1 MPNRLKEL
9 RRSLGITQKELASSL
24 GIAQPTLSGWETD
37 RFQID
42 YDNLVKLAD
51 FFDTSIDYILG
62 RSVDEQATVHNSS
75 PTVMRLKEVRKAA
88 GLTQKEVAAYVG
100 VNQNTYSYWENG
112 KTRID
117 SDSITKLSKLFNVSV
132 DYILGGSPQ
141 RAAIENTINTAKPTL
156 RSDHEKLLGVYD
168 SLDEQAKTQLMSVA
182 YLLMSQSLKAQGI
195 DVQEMVEQQLH
206 KIKDEG
212 GENNDE

>member
-1 MPNRLKEL
+1 
-9 RRSLGITQKELASSL
+9 
-24 GIAQPTLSGWETD
+24 
-37 RFQID
+37 
-42 YDNLVKLAD
+42 
-51 FFDTSIDYILG
+51 
-62 RSVDEQATVHNSS
+62 
-75 PTVMRLKEVRKAA
+75 MRLKEVRKAA

-117 SDSITKLSKLFNVSV
+117 SDSIAKLSKLFNVSV
-132 DYILGGSPQ
+132 DYILDGSPR
-141 RAAIENTINTAKPTL
+141 RATIENANIAKPTL
-156 RSDHEKLLGVYD
+156 RSDHEKLLDVYD
-168 SLDEQAKTQLMSVA
+168 SLDEQSKTQLMSVA

-212 GENNDE
+212 GENNDD

>member
-24 GIAQPTLSGWETD
+24 GIAQPTLSGWETE
-37 RFQID
+37 RCQID

-51 FFDTSIDYILG
+51 FFGTSIDYILG
-62 RSVDEQATVHNSS
+62 RNVDEQTTVHNSS
-75 PTVMRLKEVRKAA
+75 PTVMRLKEVRKTA
-88 GLTQKEVAAYVG
+88 GLTQREVAQALNVTTA
-100 VNQNTYSYWENG
+100 TYSRYENG
-112 KTRID
+112 LIQPGPETLKNIALLLNT
-117 SDSITKLSKLFNVSV
+117 SV
-132 DYILGGSPQ
+132 DFLLGS
-141 RAAIENTINTAKPTL
+141 ISEDNLLVDYNKPIKPAV
-156 RSDHEKLLGVYD
+156 RSDEEKLLGVYN
-168 SLDEQAKTQLMSVA
+168 SLDEQSKTQLMSVA

-212 GENNDE
+212 WERD

>member
-9 RRSLGITQKELASSL
+9 RRSFGITQKELASSL

-51 FFDTSIDYILG
+51 FFGTSIDYILG
-62 RSVDEQATVHNSS
+62 RNVIEQTTI
-75 PTVMRLKEVRKAA
+75 PDLYPKE
-88 GLTQKEVAAYVG
+88 EP
-100 VNQNTYSYWENG
+100 NNN
-112 KTRID
+112 
-117 SDSITKLSKLFNVSV
+117 KLAV
-132 DYILGGSPQ
+132 
-141 RAAIENTINTAKPTL
+141 

-168 SLDEQAKTQLMSVA
+168 SLDEQSKTQLMSVA

-212 GENNDE
+212 GENNDD